1 MATDIIKKYGKDS
14 INEFWNFV
22 EKINFDS
29 SVADAESIKHALLK
43 QISPTAAERYRDI
56 CNDYAYELCS
66 KAKSSNIPIMMYTA
80 YDTIAK
86 GRDFFDVCAQK
97 PTTFTVQTTQSSALN
112 HFGNI
117 FPTEDDYY
125 GAVATPETTYTIDD
139 DIDYDDL

>member
-22 EKINFDS
+22 EKINFNS
-29 SVADAESIKHALLK
+29 SVADAESIKLALLK
-43 QISPTAAERYRDI
+43 QISPTAAERYKDV
-56 CNDYAYELCS
+56 CNDFAYELCS
-66 KAKSSNIPIMMYTA
+66 KAKIKNIPIMMYTA
-80 YDTIAK
+80 YDAIAQ
-86 GRDFFDVCAQK
+86 GREFYDVCVQK
-97 PTTFTVQTTQSSALN
+97 PATLAVQTTQSSALN

-125 GAVATPETTYTIDD
+125 GVVAGPEPTYTIDD